1 VTRIPRRLDIALA
14 IGVSVVSMQS
24 AFDDGTLKR
33 PAWAVIGLT
42 LMTAIPLAFRRVR
55 PVAVFAVTLAAAV
68 GSVLVFDSFQVLG
81 ALIALYTVARYCDR
95 TTSLGAVGAGVV
107 SSVIP
112 AVAQGSEDPL
122 FAAVVGIGL
131 VVVWTVG
138 RRAGSREAEL
148 RAAHAAAA
156 HAAELER
163 ARIARELHDVI
174 SHNVSVMVV
183 QAAAGRDVF
192 DSHPERAREAL
203 GAIEISGRE
212 ALGELRRL
220 LSVVREPDS
229 EAPGELRAPQPGLER
244 LTALADQVR
253 GAGLDVRLDLDY
265 RERSLPPGIDLSAF
279 RVVQEALTN
288 VLKHADASAAEVEI
302 RQAGNRLEI
311 CVVDDGSGHARDG
324 NGAAGSGL
332 AGMRERV
339 QLLGGRFTAG
349 PHADGGFAIRA
360 SIPLD
365 GGPR

>member
-1 VTRIPRRLDIALA
+1 VTRTPRRLDLALA
-14 IGVSVVSMQS
+14 IGVGAVSMQS

-33 PAWAVIGLT
+33 PAWAVITLILLT
-42 LMTAIPLAFRRVR
+42 ALPLALRRVR

-68 GSVLVFDSFQVLG
+68 VSVLVFESFQVLG

-107 SSVIP
+107 ASVIP
-112 AVAQGSEDPL
+112 AVANGSEDPL
-122 FAAVVGIGL
+122 FAAVAGAGF
-131 VVVWTVG
+131 VVVWAVG

-156 HAAELER
+156 QAAELER

-203 GAIEISGRE
+203 GAIELAGRE

-220 LSVVREPDS
+220 LSVAREPDGD
-229 EAPGELRAPQPGLER
+229 ARDELRAPQPGLER
-244 LTALADQVR
+244 LSALADQVR
-253 GAGLDVRLDLDY
+253 GAGIDVRFDLDLP
-265 RERSLPPGIDLSAF
+265 ERSLPPGIDLSAF

-302 RQAGNRLEI
+302 RQAGGRLELR
-311 CVVDDGSGHARDG
+311 VVDDGSGRDRDG
-324 NGAAGSGL
+324 TGAAGSGL

-349 PHADGGFAIRA
+349 PRPEGGFAVRA

-365 GGPR
+365 GAPR

>member
-1 VTRIPRRLDIALA
+1 MTRTARRLDLALA
-14 IGVSVVSMQS
+14 IGVGVVSMQS
-24 AFDDGTLKR
+24 AFDDGALKR
-33 PAWAVIGLT
+33 PAWAVIGLI
-42 LMTAIPLAFRRVR
+42 LLTALPLALRRVR
-55 PVAVFAVTLAAAV
+55 PVTVFAVTLAAAV
-68 GSVLVFDSFQVLG
+68 GSVLVFESFQVLG
-81 ALIALYTVARYCDR
+81 ALVALYTVAHHCDR

-107 SSVIP
+107 ASVIP

-122 FAAVVGIGL
+122 FAAVVGVGF
-131 VVVWTVG
+131 VVVWAVG

-148 RAAHAAAA
+148 RAAHAAAS

-192 DSHPERAREAL
+192 DSHPERTREAL
-203 GAIEISGRE
+203 GAIELAGRE

-220 LSVVREPDS
+220 LSVVREPDG
-229 EAPGELRAPQPGLER
+229 EARAELRAPQPGLDG
-244 LTALADQVR
+244 LGALADQVR

-265 RERSLPPGIDLSAF
+265 PERPLPPGIELSVF

-302 RQAGNRLEI
+302 RQTGGRLEL
-311 CVVDDGSGHARDG
+311 CVADDGSGRARAA
-324 NGAAGSGL
+324 NGAAGNGL

-339 QLLGGRFTAG
+339 TLLGGSFAAEER
-349 PHADGGFAIRA
+349 PEGGFAIRA

-365 GGPR
+365 GAPR

>member
-1 VTRIPRRLDIALA
+1 
-14 IGVSVVSMQS
+14 
-24 AFDDGTLKR
+24 
-33 PAWAVIGLT
+33 
-42 LMTAIPLAFRRVR
+42 
-55 PVAVFAVTLAAAV
+55 
-68 GSVLVFDSFQVLG
+68 
-81 ALIALYTVARYCDR
+81 
-95 TTSLGAVGAGVV
+95 
-107 SSVIP
+107 
-112 AVAQGSEDPL
+112 
-122 FAAVVGIGL
+122 VVGVGF
-131 VVVWTVG
+131 VVVWAAG

-203 GAIEISGRE
+203 GAIELAGRE

-220 LSVVREPDS
+220 LSVVREPDRD
-229 EAPGELRAPQPGLER
+229 AGGELRAPQPGLDR
-244 LTALADQVR
+244 LPALADQVR
-253 GAGLDVRLDLDY
+253 GAGLEVRLDVDY
-265 RERSLPPGIDLSAF
+265 PEHSLPPGIELSAF

-302 RQAGNRLEI
+302 RQAAGRLEL
-311 CVVDDGSGHARDG
+311 CVVDDGSSRAHDG
-324 NGAAGSGL
+324 DSGAGRGV

-339 QLLGGRFTAG
+339 QVLGGRFSAG
-349 PHADGGFAIRA
+349 PRPEGGFAIRA

-365 GGPR
+365 GAPR

>member
-1 VTRIPRRLDIALA
+1 MA
-14 IGVSVVSMQS
+14 IGVAIVSMQS
-24 AFDDGTLKR
+24 AFDDGALKR
-33 PAWAVIGLT
+33 PAWAVIALILSTALPLT
-42 LMTAIPLAFRRVR
+42 FRRVR

-68 GSVLVFDSFQVLG
+68 GSVLVFESFQILG

-107 SSVIP
+107 ASVIP
-112 AVAQGSEDPL
+112 AVAKGSEDPL
-122 FAAVVGIGL
+122 FAAVAGVGF
-131 VVVWTVG
+131 VVVWAAG

-148 RAAHAAAA
+148 RAAHEAAA

-183 QAAAGRDVF
+183 QAAAGQDVF

-203 GAIEISGRE
+203 GAIELTGRE

-220 LSVVREPDS
+220 LSVVREPDGD
-229 EAPGELRAPQPGLER
+229 AGGDLRAPQPGLGR
-244 LTALADQVR
+244 LPALADQVR
-253 GAGLDVRLDLDY
+253 SAGLDVRLDLDDP
-265 RERSLPPGIDLSAF
+265 ERSLPPGIDLSVF

-288 VLKHADASAAEVEI
+288 VLKHADASAAVVEI
-302 RQAGNRLEI
+302 RQTGSRLEL
-311 CVVDDGSGHARDG
+311 CVTDDGSGRARDG
-324 NGAAGSGL
+324 NGAAGRGV

-349 PHADGGFAIRA
+349 SRPEGGFAIRA

-365 GGPR
+365 GVPR